1 MILLKSEKM
10 TKTFGGKAAVY
21 VVVAEFEGGKIYVLL
36 GPNGSG
42 KTTFMKMVAGLFY
55 PTAGKITVMDGLSK
69 TASKSKVAYM
79 PTEPFFYDY
88 MTVKTVGD
96 FFKDFYEDFDP
107 EWYKE
112 QIEYMQ
118 LTPDLRI
125 RALSSGMAAKLKVAV
140 TMSRRAS
147 IYMLDEPL
155 NGIDLVARDK
165 IITSIIKRSARQHDY
180 HIQPPDRHYGKPFD
194 EVLFLKDGRTV
205 LKGNAEETVKRTAN
219 PLGFIQGGICMIA
232 KLLKYELLRRKGPL
246 TAFAV
251 IFIVLRVCYSSVY
264 LKETHGSV
272 YPSL

>member
-1 MILLKSEKM
+1 
-10 TKTFGGKAAVY
+10 
-21 VVVAEFEGGKIYVLL
+21 
-36 GPNGSG
+36 
-42 KTTFMKMVAGLFY
+42 MKMVAGLFY

-165 IITSIIKRSARQHDY
+165 IITSIIKRSA
-180 HIQPPDRHYGKPFD
+180 PDNTIIISSHLIDIMENLLD

-205 LKGNAEETVKRTAN
+205 LKGNAEEIREKN
-219 PLGFIQGGICMIA
+219 GKSIA
-232 KLLKYELLRRKGPL
+232 DLYKE
-246 TAFAV
+246 
-251 IFIVLRVCYSSVY
+251 VY
-264 LKETHGSV
+264 A
-272 YPSL
+272 